1 MSSIYARL
9 WALQSSL
16 EGHGMSR
23 GPIHNPGMGRVLIEQ
38 RMCVLNGIEVYQVC
52 LLLSA

>member
-1 MSSIYARL
+1 MLGWGAS
-9 WALQSSL
+9 QSSL

-23 GPIHNPGMGRVLIEQ
+23 GPIRNPNMGRILTERQ
-38 RMCVLNGIEVYQVC
+38 ECTLNGVGVYQVC